1 MMGRVPH
8 QRNRQLDYS
17 NTSNILTIVTVAVVV
32 ANAGCGDARMLDRE
46 VVLPLEKLLE
56 GKELDDWLPVRPCKD
71 CPKATGRIRVKVS
84 VGGLPSLAGGHRGEH
99 GSVDV
104 SLGLGG
110 RGGKHGDVSISIP
123 DAHVGGE
130 HEHDE
135 HRDVDVKVP
144 ASAAAAAEATELP
157 KAGGGRSRKKKKGHK
172 FR

>member
-1 MMGRVPH
+1 
-8 QRNRQLDYS
+8 
-17 NTSNILTIVTVAVVV
+17 
-32 ANAGCGDARMLDRE
+32 MLDRE
-46 VVLPLEKLLE
+46 VVLPLEKLLD

-84 VGGLPSLAGGHRGEH
+84 VGGFPSLAGGHRGEH

-110 RGGKHGDVSISIP
+110 RGGKHGDVSISMP
-123 DAHVGGE
+123 DAHVGE

-144 ASAAAAAEATELP
+144 ASAAAAAEAMELP
-157 KAGGGRSRKKKKGHK
+157 KAGSGRSRKKKKGHK